1 MTYRD
6 DPTVDLDRILA
17 LADAAGLT
25 IEEFLQAEP
34 AAPPRRKE
42 PRRPASSLYQ
52 RIGYAGG
59 LLWLVNTLYLRV
71 LADPLLM
78 SYFKHLD
85 DQDRQWLRWHMLT
98 LLAVVA
104 GGPSKYQGRDL
115 HEAHADLHI
124 TEEAFD
130 RLLWLMQETLQELGV
145 QQEDEQA
152 ILAEVRARRPAV
164 VTFEESS

>member
-25 IEEFLQAEP
+25 IEEVLK
-34 AAPPRRKE
+34 AAPTAPAHPKE
-42 PRRPASSLYQ
+42 PRRPESSLYQ
-52 RIGYAGG
+52 RIGHAGG

-78 SYFKHLD
+78 AYFKHLD

-98 LLAVVA
+98 LLAVVT

-115 HEAHADLHI
+115 HEAHAELHI

-130 RLLWLMQETLQELGV
+130 RVAWHLQATLQELEI
-145 QQEDEQA
+145 QQQDQQA
-152 ILAEVRARRPAV
+152 ILAAVEARRDAV

>member
-25 IEEFLQAEP
+25 IEEFLK
-34 AAPPRRKE
+34 AAPTAPARRKE
-42 PRRPASSLYQ
+42 QRRPASSLYQ
-52 RIGYAGG
+52 RIGHAGG

-98 LLAVVA
+98 LLAVVT

-130 RLLWLMQETLQELGV
+130 QVVWHLQATLQELEV

>member
-25 IEEFLQAEP
+25 IEEFLKAAP
-34 AAPPRRKE
+34 AAPPRHKE
-42 PRRPASSLYQ
+42 QRRPESSLYQ

-59 LLWLVNTLYLRV
+59 LLWLVDTLYRRV

-98 LLAVVA
+98 LLAVVT

-115 HEAHADLHI
+115 HEAHADLQI

-130 RLLWLMQETLQELGV
+130 QVVLHLQETLQELGV

>member
-1 MTYRD
+1 MS
-6 DPTVDLDRILA
+6 
-17 LADAAGLT
+17 G
-25 IEEFLQAEP
+25 
-34 AAPPRRKE
+34 APGRTPPQIPRTSGQ
-42 PRRPASSLYQ
+42 P
-52 RIGYAGG
+52 
-59 LLWLVNTLYLRV
+59 LVT
-71 LADPLLM
+71 
-78 SYFKHLD
+78 
-85 DQDRQWLRWHMLT
+85 
-98 LLAVVA
+98 